1 MSVFVHLCHITNS
14 VEPKKK
20 IEMSSDTSWGAVN
33 LIANSVTF
41 SIPNSQL
48 HTKKT
53 EGKI

>member
-1 MSVFVHLCHITNS
+1 LNQK
-14 VEPKKK
+14 KKK

-48 HTKKT
+48 HTKKKQKEEFET
-53 EGKI
+53 MHAD